1 MGSKLEYIRVALGT
15 TPLPVKSECMSFA
28 YVHFSPSPRL
38 TWKQDKTPE
47 QLHSR
52 VEFVPTA
59 SLNSVI
65 TPAYPKLSIVA
76 LDCEL
81 VYTTSGMAL
90 ARLTVVNE
98 EGEVVLD
105 EHVRPE
111 GNLLDTNTR
120 FSGVRLEHLEGASM
134 DLRGVREALGRI
146 IDEKTVL
153 VGHGLE
159 NDLKAMRLIHPTC
172 IDTAIVR
179 PSPLVPAKLGGRSS
193 PILVVS
199 LFDMLCVI
207 SLEIF

>member
-1 MGSKLEYIRVALGT
+1 M
-15 TPLPVKSECMSFA
+15 
-28 YVHFSPSPRL
+28 
-38 TWKQDKTPE
+38 
-47 QLHSR
+47 
-52 VEFVPTA
+52 
-59 SLNSVI
+59 
-65 TPAYPKLSIVA
+65 
-76 LDCEL
+76 
-81 VYTTSGMAL
+81 
-90 ARLTVVNE
+90 
-98 EGEVVLD
+98 LD

-134 DLRGVREALGRI
+134 DIRGVREALGRI
-146 IDEKTVL
+146 IDEETVL

-193 PILVVS
+193 PILVVF

>member
-1 MGSKLEYIRVALGT
+1 M
-15 TPLPVKSECMSFA
+15 
-28 YVHFSPSPRL
+28 H
-38 TWKQDKTPE
+38 
-47 QLHSR
+47 
-52 VEFVPTA
+52 TA